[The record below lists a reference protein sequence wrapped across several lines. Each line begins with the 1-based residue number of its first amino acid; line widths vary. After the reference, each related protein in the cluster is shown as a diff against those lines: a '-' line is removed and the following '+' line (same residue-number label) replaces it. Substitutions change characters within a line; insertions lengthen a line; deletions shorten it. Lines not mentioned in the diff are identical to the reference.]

1 MRNLLVVS
9 SRLYIDM
16 DRCLTGADRDC
27 GIQAIVGPNGPKDE
41 VDDVEV
47 AIVNA

>member
-1 MRNLLVVS
+1 
-9 SRLYIDM
+9 M
-16 DRCLTGADRDC
+16 DRRLTGADRDF

-47 AIVNA
+47 ATVTA